1 MNTNINNKVPNH
13 IAIIMDGNG
22 RYAKKRF
29 IPKKLGHKEGAE
41 TLRKIVEYSMELG
54 VNTITAYAFSTENWK
69 RSPEEV
75 SDIMNLL
82 REYISKFQKEAL
94 KKNVKVVVIGD
105 LSKLDDDLQ
114 KNIDNLMNSTKDKNG
129 LTLNLAI
136 NYGGRDEILRTTK
149 KIVKDFKDKDLDELT
164 EDVFESYLDTAHCE
178 NPDLLIRTSNEYRIS
193 NFLLWQLAYAEFYY
207 TEKLWPEF
215 NKKDLDFAIEEYNK
229 RNRRFGGRID
239 EN

>member
-1 MNTNINNKVPNH
+1 MDKNFNIPNH

-41 TLRKIVEYSMELG
+41 TLRVIVDYAMELG
-54 VNTITAYAFSTENWK
+54 VKAITAYAFSTENWK

-82 REYISKFQKEAL
+82 REYISKFQKETL
-94 KKNVKVVVIGD
+94 KRNVKVVVIGD
-105 LSKLDDDLQ
+105 LSRLDDDLQ
-114 KNIDNLMNSTKDKNG
+114 DSIKSLMENTKDKSG
-129 LTLNLAI
+129 LVLNLAI
-136 NYGGRDEILRTTK
+136 NYGGRDEIIRATK
-149 KIVKDFKDKDLDELT
+149 KIASDYNNNNIDEIT
-164 EDVFESYLDTAHCE
+164 EEVFESYLDTAHCE

-193 NFLLWQLAYAEFYY
+193 NFLLWQLAYSEFYY

-215 NKKDLDFAIEEYNK
+215 KKKDLDLAIEEFNK
-229 RNRRFGGRID
+229 RNRRFGGR
-239 EN
+239 